1 MNGALN
7 CRMPQ
12 LPRCEFVQSRQR
24 IGIPA
29 HHLRDETLFL
39 SPRWGW
45 PHFRLAPMACAMGCM
60 LTPLRG
66 LKTALC
72 GLRNSA
78 CGLEHTGCAVQTFS
92 AHLFVTFVTRSTH
105 RSRNSVD
112 IESRR
117 CYSRQ
122 NSTAVECEFSHYDS
136 RPELDSN

>member
-72 GLRNSA
+72 VLKKLR
-78 CGLEHTGCAVQTFS
+78 LR
-92 AHLFVTFVTRSTH
+92 LRTH
-105 RSRNSVD
+105 RV
-112 IESRR
+112 R
-117 CYSRQ
+117 CSDFFRPPVRDVCNTQ
-122 NSTAVECEFSHYDS
+122 HAQPSEFG
-136 RPELDSN
+136 